1 MSVNY
6 DTAMWDKPE
15 EFNPDRFIN
24 DEGNAFKPEG
34 FSPFSMGKY
43 FKGTFLL
50 LFNYEKKFKFVGLFV

>member
-15 EFNPDRFIN
+15 VFNPDRFIN
-24 DEGNAFKPEG
+24 DDGNAFKPEG

-43 FKGTFLL
+43 FKGTFLHVV
-50 LFNYEKKFKFVGLFV
+50 FNITF